1 MLKMLFGKKPSGD
14 SEWIAGI
21 IAVIVMI
28 GMRYIDLRLTNG
40 QKLFLKGS
48 FIRVIF
54 IFCVVWLKTRRVFTS
69 VVITAA
75 FIILAEYLFNENSP
89 VCLLPER
96 YIQLSRLIDTDKDG
110 TISDEELKKAE
121 DILKKAN
128 ARQKKLAYLGEQ

>member
-1 MLKMLFGKKPSGD
+1 MFKMLFGKKPSGD

-21 IAVIVMI
+21 IAVVVMI

-48 FIRVIF
+48 FIREIF
-54 IFCVVWLKTRRVFTS
+54 IFSVVWLKTRRVFTS

-75 FIILAEYLFNENSP
+75 FMILAEHLFNENSP

-110 TISDEELKKAE
+110 KISDEELKRAE
-121 DILKKAN
+121 DILKKADS
-128 ARQKKLAYLGEQ
+128 RRKKLAYLGEQ